1 MKLTKINKKRPAL
14 AHFLKKHI
22 YSLGSI
28 SANSLSPAWASTL
41 WP

>member
-1 MKLTKINKKRPAL
+1 MKLTKINKKEAGFGP
-14 AHFLKKHI
+14 FFKKHI